1 LIHRADESR
10 EQRVTGR
17 QKDSAGGV
25 LWHRIT
31 AAAAAAAAA
40 GAAGAQRSFF
50 FVFDVVESSHVCLRP
65 LHASLFAVF
74 FFSLRHSLAGV

>member
-17 QKDSAGGV
+17 QKDGAGGV

-31 AAAAAAAAA
+31 AAAAAA

>member
-31 AAAAAAAAA
+31 AAAAAA

>member
-31 AAAAAAAAA
+31 AAAAAA

-50 FVFDVVESSHVCLRP
+50 FVLDVVESSHVCLRP